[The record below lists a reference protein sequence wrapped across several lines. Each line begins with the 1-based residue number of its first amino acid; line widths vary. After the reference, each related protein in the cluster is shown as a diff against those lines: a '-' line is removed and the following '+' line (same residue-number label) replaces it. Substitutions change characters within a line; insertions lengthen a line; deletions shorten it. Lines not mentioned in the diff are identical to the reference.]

1 MSFTTRPTLM
11 GTHGMVTSSHYLASE
26 AGAHI
31 LRRGGN
37 AVDAGATMWFVLT
50 VTKPDLAGVA
60 GEVPILMYIADEERV
75 IAVNGQG
82 PAPKS
87 ANLDW
92 FKARNYDAIPEDG
105 FLAATVPSAFD
116 AWVQLLEEYGSFSLT
131 ECMEPAIRIAID
143 GYPMQGSMVRSVT
156 RLAERFRNEWP
167 TSAEIYLPGGE
178 VPKVGQIIRNPA
190 WARTFQA
197 VAEEERRE
205 RRWGRTSGLE
215 AARDYFYMGPIA
227 EAIIEFTQSFKCR
240 DSYGQENYGLLSLED
255 FADYRAGIEE
265 PITVNYKGFD
275 VWKCNTW
282 TQGAVLLQQLNLLE
296 GFDLQR
302 MGHNSAEYLHTWT
315 ECAKLAYADRET
327 YYGDPEFEDVP
338 LTWLLSKGYA
348 AERRK
353 LVDPNISN
361 LDFRPGGMEPF
372 RLEETNKR
380 GYFEGDTVH
389 LEAVDSMGNMVSA
402 TPSGAWIPTSPV
414 ISSLGFPIGTRAQQF
429 NLTPGHPNCLKP
441 GKRPR
446 STLTPSLV
454 TRDGKPY
461 MVFGTPGGDGQD
473 QWTLQ
478 FFLNH
483 VEFGMEVQH
492 ALDKPTVHTDHFPN
506 SFWPHRVSPNTV
518 HVEPPI
524 SEDVIAEL
532 RKKGHN
538 VVVSQPWSHGR
549 CLAIRFD
556 PESGVMY
563 GGASPRT
570 GDSYAIGW

>member
-1 MSFTTRPTLM
+1 MLTFLMMSFTTRPTLM

-131 ECMEPAIRIAID
+131 ECMEPAIRIAVD

-178 VPKVGQIIRNPA
+178 IPKVGQIVRNPA

-240 DSYGQENYGLLSLED
+240 DSYGQD
-255 FADYRAGIEE
+255 I
-265 PITVNYKGFD
+265 
-275 VWKCNTW
+275 
-282 TQGAVLLQQLNLLE
+282 
-296 GFDLQR
+296 
-302 MGHNSAEYLHTWT
+302 M
-315 ECAKLAYADRET
+315 AY
-327 YYGDPEFEDVP
+327 
-338 LTWLLSKGYA
+338 
-348 AERRK
+348 
-353 LVDPNISN
+353 
-361 LDFRPGGMEPF
+361 
-372 RLEETNKR
+372 
-380 GYFEGDTVH
+380 
-389 LEAVDSMGNMVSA
+389 
-402 TPSGAWIPTSPV
+402 
-414 ISSLGFPIGTRAQQF
+414 
-429 NLTPGHPNCLKP
+429 
-441 GKRPR
+441 
-446 STLTPSLV
+446 
-454 TRDGKPY
+454 
-461 MVFGTPGGDGQD
+461 
-473 QWTLQ
+473 
-478 FFLNH
+478 
-483 VEFGMEVQH
+483 
-492 ALDKPTVHTDHFPN
+492 
-506 SFWPHRVSPNTV
+506 
-518 HVEPPI
+518 
-524 SEDVIAEL
+524 
-532 RKKGHN
+532 
-538 VVVSQPWSHGR
+538 
-549 CLAIRFD
+549 
-556 PESGVMY
+556 
-563 GGASPRT
+563 
-570 GDSYAIGW
+570 